1 MIKQLRI
8 FIPFLIGFI
17 HADVEGWNSTTF
29 EYLWNKYAYNTK
41 FREPIGVTPFE
52 VRVSQHSYIGS
63 ATKSDYFLPL
73 PWLEITNADS
83 SMIEIGNISSISG
96 LSDYKNRTLNSVELD
111 LFRYN
116 FFIKYS
122 ITLK

>member
-17 HADVEGWNSTTF
+17 YADVESWNSTTF

-52 VRVSQHSYIGS
+52 VRVSQLSYIGP

-83 SMIEIGNISSISG
+83 SMIEIGNISSIYG
-96 LSDYKNRTLNSVELD
+96 LFDLENMGPSIVPLMFFDSKNEALNYLS
-111 LFRYN
+111 
-116 FFIKYS
+116 K
-122 ITLK
+122 